1 MVMTTETEWAL
12 RRPTRRMSDTIAV
25 ARVICITGMVYAHA
39 WTGLNYGHL
48 VEAAHTAQGVLRW
61 QLMEFL
67 GRSAVPLL
75 SIVAGWLAAS
85 SALNQNWGSFV
96 ANKAR
101 TVLTPM
107 LLWNALSIAIV
118 GGLAFAGLLAAPAPT
133 DWRWTIEEMTI
144 LTQPSDINVQM
155 PFLRDLFICMLAVP
169 FLARMKSSW
178 LIAIMIG
185 ALIWSVA
192 GVQFPL
198 LLRPSILLFL
208 LIGMLARRGD
218 LPERVAA
225 IPIVTLAIIFVA
237 VASFKAWLSF
247 GAGPVPPQAHAAA
260 DIPLRLAAAAFFWR
274 LAWTLSESRFGP
286 ALKSLEPYMFLLFC
300 AHMIMIWVF
309 GPLIGIA
316 TGPLGSPLYP
326 VFLIAQPFLVLGGTI
341 LLGNTLA
348 QLAPNAAQILSGG
361 RMGAVE
367 AGKTTARQGA

>member
-1 MVMTTETEWAL
+1 MTSTDSPSAL
-12 RRPTRRMSDTIAV
+12 RRPSRRMSDTIAV
-25 ARVICITGMVYAHA
+25 ARVICITGMIYAHA
-39 WTGLNYGHL
+39 WTGLNYAHL
-48 VEAAHTAQGVLRW
+48 VDAAHTAQGVLRW

-75 SIVAGWLAAS
+75 SIIAGWLAAS
-85 SALNQNWGSFV
+85 SALNQDWRSFV

-107 LLWNALSIAIV
+107 LLWNGLAIAIV

-133 DWRWTIEEMTI
+133 DWRWTIEEFFI
-144 LTQPSDINVQM
+144 LSQPSDINVQM

-169 FLARMKSSW
+169 FLARMNS
-178 LIAIMIG
+178 LALMAIMVG
-185 ALIWSVA
+185 ALVWSVA

-198 LLRPSILLFL
+198 LLRPSILFFL

-218 LPERVAA
+218 LPERIAA
-225 IPIVTLAIIFVA
+225 VPIATLATIFVA
-237 VASFKAWLSF
+237 VASFKAWVSF
-247 GAGPVPPQAHAAA
+247 GAGPVPAQAHAAV

-274 LAWTLSESRFGP
+274 VAWALAESRFAP
-286 ALKSLEPYMFLLFC
+286 ALKALEPYMFLLFC

-309 GPLIGIA
+309 GPLIGLA

-341 LLGNTLA
+341 LLGNGLA
-348 QLAPNAAQILSGG
+348 QIAPDAAQLLSGG

-367 AGKTTARQGA
+367 PGKATARQSA